1 MKEFKAESKKL
12 LDLVINSI
20 YTQKDVFLRELISN
34 ASDAYDKL
42 KLIEADTSKV
52 FAKKNND
59 KNDNASGKQEGEGEN
74 KYEIELSYDASA
86 RTITISDNGIGMTE
100 EQLEE
105 NLGTIAHSSSLELKR
120 QEDIRA
126 TDNVDIIGQFG
137 VGFYSCFMVAE
148 KVEVISRAYESAE
161 SAKNSDGNEAPEASE
176 GSKGKGSKGSKN
188 AKSSKDAERTA
199 HMWQSDGTQG
209 FTIVPAERAS
219 HGTDVILYLRKNDGS
234 FDYDKFLSHS
244 ALSELVKRYSD
255 YIRYPIVLETHGM
268 REVQQD
274 DAKPSMTGPE
284 FEEYTERVVLNT
296 MTPIWTRPKSEV
308 SKEDYDNFY
317 MKEFE
322 DANPPLRTISLH
334 ARGGHSCDILLFI
347 PSEPAPDFYTDKFE
361 KGLELYSSNVLI
373 QQNCPELL
381 DESFGF
387 LRGIVDSPD
396 ISLNLSRE
404 TLQSD
409 PFLKAIAA
417 QISKRVKEELE
428 QMRDNERDTYIDFFS
443 KFGRIFKFAIYA
455 TFGAKNATL
464 EDLLLFFTA
473 NKDMPITLKE
483 YKEGMPESQPA
494 IFYACGESPEK
505 LESSPNVCALT
516 KRGYDVLLCTDS
528 IDEFALKTLREYASV
543 PIKNASDENLGLE
556 TQEERAQ
563 INQVNAEHKKM
574 FDYIKDVLPND
585 VVEVSASATLDK
597 LPVCIRAKGSI
608 SLGMERYFKNA
619 QQGENAPHI
628 QHVLELNYEHA
639 IFDKLISFWNEKN
652 KNALKRYA
660 IILYGQALLE
670 QDLEIEN
677 MQEYVDAIYELMS

>member
-42 KLIEADTSKV
+42 KLIDTSTNS
-52 FAKKNND
+52 NNAGMNS
-59 KNDNASGKQEGEGEN
+59 KPSN
-74 KYEIELSYDASA
+74 YEIELAFNADK
-86 RTITISDNGIGMTE
+86 RTITVSDNGIGMTG

-120 QEDIRA
+120 QKNIRA
-126 TDNVDIIGQFG
+126 TDEVDIIGQFG

-148 KVEVISRAYESAE
+148 KVEVISRAYES
-161 SAKNSDGNEAPEASE
+161 K
-176 GSKGKGSKGSKN
+176 KG
-188 AKSSKDAERTA
+188 EA

-209 FTIVPAERAS
+209 FTITPAKRDS
-219 HGTDVILYLRKNDGS
+219 YGTDIILYLRKNDGS

-244 ALSELVKRYSD
+244 AISELVKRYSD
-255 YIRYPIVLETHGM
+255 YIRYPIILETHGM
-268 REVQQD
+268 REVQKQD
-274 DAKPSMTGPE
+274 NAKPSMTGPE
-284 FEEYTERVVLNT
+284 FEEYSERVVLNT

-308 SKEDYDNFY
+308 TKQDYDEFY
-317 MKEFE
+317 MKEFD

-347 PSEPAPDFYTDKFE
+347 PSEPSPDFYTDKFE

-381 DESFGF
+381 DEAFGF

-428 QMRDNERDTYIDFFS
+428 QMRDNERETYVDFFS

-473 NKDMPITLKE
+473 NKDVPVTLAEYQAAMPA
-483 YKEGMPESQPA
+483 SQPS
-494 IFYACGESPEK
+494 IFYACGENPEK
-505 LESSPNVCALT
+505 LENSPSVCALT
-516 KRGYDVLLCTDS
+516 KRGYDVLLCSDS
-528 IDEFALKTLREYASV
+528 VDEFALRTLREYHNV
-543 PIKNASDENLGLE
+543 PIVNTNDENLGLE

-563 INQVNAEHKKM
+563 INELNATHAKM
-574 FDYIKDVLPND
+574 FTFIKDVLPAD

-597 LPVCIRAKGSI
+597 TPVCIRAKGSI
-608 SLGMERYFKNA
+608 SLGMERYFKHA

-628 QHVLELNYEHA
+628 QHVLELNYKHA
-639 IFDKLISFWNEKN
+639 IFEKLISFWKD
-652 KNALKRYA
+652 KDKSSLKRYS

-670 QDLEIEN
+670 QNLEIDN
-677 MQEYVDAIYELMS
+677 MHEYNQAIYELLE